1 MQASMAK
8 IFSHVTRSGLDVYGL
23 EQHRLAV
30 IGQVLKKRAS
40 ERNMCIHVHL
50 LFWGKPEL
58 RLLELRLLMYLRPD
72 LFQRRRPA
80 AMNLVRR
87 VILTVGEPFPGLMP
101 RQSVSAASV
110 ERVAGT

>member
-40 ERNMCIHVHL
+40 ERNMCAL
-50 LFWGKPEL
+50 WGKP
-58 RLLELRLLMYLRPD
+58 ELRLLMYLRPD